1 MVRCL
6 TKKMKAS
13 IIEQIVFNQ
22 KHFFTRIPCR
32 FLVKFVSLMR
42 IWHESEES
50 LLKTLDAD
58 AAAGSKGT
66 MVNILQLLQ
75 TFHFPFFVR

>member
-22 KHFFTRIPCR
+22 KHFFTRI
-32 FLVKFVSLMR
+32 LVKFVSLMR

-75 TFHFPFFVR
+75 TFHFPSFVR

>member
-1 MVRCL
+1 
-6 TKKMKAS
+6 MKAS

-50 LLKTLDAD
+50 LPKTLDAD
-58 AAAGSKGT
+58 AAAGSKVN
-66 MVNILQLLQ
+66 MVNILQLFQ
-75 TFHFPFFVR
+75 TFHFSFFVW

>member
-6 TKKMKAS
+6 TKKNEGLNNRTDCFQSKAL
-13 IIEQIVFNQ
+13 
-22 KHFFTRIPCR
+22 FTRIPCR

-58 AAAGSKGT
+58 AAAGSKVN
-66 MVNILQLLQ
+66 MVNILQLFQ
-75 TFHFPFFVR
+75 TFHFPFFVW

>member
-1 MVRCL
+1 
-6 TKKMKAS
+6 MKAS

-32 FLVKFVSLMR
+32 FIVKFVSLMR

-58 AAAGSKGT
+58 AAAGRSKGT